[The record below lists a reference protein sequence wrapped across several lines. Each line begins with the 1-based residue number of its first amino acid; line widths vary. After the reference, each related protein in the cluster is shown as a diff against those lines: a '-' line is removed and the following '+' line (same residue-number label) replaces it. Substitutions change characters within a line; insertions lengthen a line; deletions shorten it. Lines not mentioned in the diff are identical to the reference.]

1 MPYIVLVASE
11 TIPALKELTIDYN
24 PSAAREL
31 EAAANGRKK
40 RGRKKGKGRVKIEEV
55 DDEDAVMLDAEGR
68 TKCFCGST
76 KCRGFI

>member
-11 TIPALKELTIDYN
+11 TVPALKELTIDYN

-31 EAAANGRKK
+31 EAAATGRKK

-55 DDEDAVMLDAEGR
+55 DEDVEMFDAEGR